1 MSKKVYKYNEG
12 VFAQIW
18 PDILQYLQSL
28 PHAKYFVQN
37 PAKITIKFMTAKNVG
52 NGFCPCIQPYFF
64 IFDVVINHKISR
76 TKLMLY

>member
-18 PDILQYLQSL
+18 PDILQYLQNL

-37 PAKITIKFMTAKNVG
+37 PAKITYKFMTAKNVE
-52 NGFCPCIQPYFF
+52 NGFFSCIQPYFV
-64 IFDVVINHKISR
+64 IFDVVINHTFSR
-76 TKLMLY
+76 AKPLLY